1 MTTLRA
7 KQPAC
12 SGHRDRLRQKMA
24 KHGLD
29 GFLPHEVLELL
40 LTYVI
45 PRKDTK
51 PLAWALLKKFGSL
64 AAVLDADEKHL
75 CEVPG
80 IGPHAAQFLHL
91 LREVVKS
98 YSLAHVQDAPVLN
111 SPQLVLAYCKASLS
125 NRQVECVEVIC
136 LSIRGTL
143 ISTQVVATGSLG
155 KVMVSPRQVVDCALK
170 ANARSVIL
178 VHNHPS
184 GDAHPS
190 QADIVLTHTI
200 IQAAALFDIKVE
212 DHIVIGKGGN
222 YFSFRAEGI
231 IGNKPQF

>member
-1 MTTLRA
+1 MTSRSPL
-7 KQPAC
+7 PAY
-12 SGHRDRLRQKMA
+12 SGHRGRLRQKLA

-40 LTYVI
+40 LTYAI

-64 AAVLDADEKHL
+64 AAVLDAEEKQL
-75 CEVPG
+75 CEVDG
-80 IGPHAAQFLHL
+80 IGPHAAQFLRL

-98 YSLAHVQDAPVLN
+98 YSLAQVKESTVLN
-111 SPQLVLAYCKASLS
+111 SPQQVLAYCKASLS
-125 NRQVECVEVIC
+125 NRRVECLEVLC

-143 ISTQVVATGSLG
+143 INTQVIATGSLG
-155 KVMVSPRQVVDCALK
+155 TVMVSPRQVIECALK
-170 ANARSVIL
+170 ANAKSVIL

-184 GDAHPS
+184 GDANPS
-190 QADIVLTHTI
+190 KEDIAVTHTI
-200 IQAAALFDIKVE
+200 INAASYFDIKIA
-212 DHIVIGKGGN
+212 DHIIIGKGGS

-231 IGNKPQF
+231 IGD

>member
-1 MTTLRA
+1 MTTRSPL
-7 KQPAC
+7 PAC
-12 SGHRDRLRQKMA
+12 SGHRGRLRQKLA

-51 PLAWALLKKFGSL
+51 PIAWALLKQFGSL
-64 AAVLDADEKHL
+64 SAVLDADEKQL
-75 CEVPG
+75 CEVEG
-80 IGPHAAQFLHL
+80 IGPHTAQFLHL

-98 YSLAHVQDAPVLN
+98 YSLCQVQEAPALN
-111 SPQLVLAYCKASLS
+111 SPQQVLAYCKASLS
-125 NRQVECVEVIC
+125 NRRVECLEALC

-143 ISTQVVATGSLG
+143 ISTQILATGSLG
-155 KVMVSPRQVVDCALK
+155 TVMVSPRQVIECALK
-170 ANARSVIL
+170 ANAKSIIL

-190 QADIVLTHTI
+190 KEDIALTHTI
-200 IQAAALFDIKVE
+200 INAARYFDIKIA
-212 DHIVIGKGGN
+212 DHIIIGKGGN
-222 YFSFRAEGI
+222 YFSLRAEGI
-231 IGNKPQF
+231 IGD